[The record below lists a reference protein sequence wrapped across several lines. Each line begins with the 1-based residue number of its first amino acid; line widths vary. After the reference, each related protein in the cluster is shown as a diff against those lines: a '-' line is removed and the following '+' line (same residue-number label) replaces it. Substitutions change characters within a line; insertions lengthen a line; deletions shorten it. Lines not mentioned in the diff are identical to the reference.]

1 MAALPI
7 LAGPGSIA
15 VTVGFTSLAKGW
27 LHYTA
32 IIAGIVAVVGLTYV
46 VLRLSS
52 RGVRSIGPVGVHP

>member
-27 LHYTA
+27 LDYTA